1 VNSVLLL
8 QEVKLRTFFP
18 GCGLAICLSFF
29 IPLSVPS
36 PAQELILDSL
46 ITEALRANPDLQ
58 AAKLRYEA
66 FEAKVPQVG
75 SLPDPAFK
83 ATASNLPIDSRSFD
97 ETPMSGVELMLT
109 QKVPFPGKLG
119 LAKKTT
125 RNLAQKT
132 KQDYQS
138 TKNFI
143 LSELRQNYYQL
154 YLLQKS
160 IKITERNKLLIED
173 FARIASIKYSVGK
186 GIQQDVLKAQVEVSK
201 MIDKLISLEEMR
213 EALEAKINVLL
224 NRNPQDLLGQ
234 VSDLSFR
241 ELTYS
246 EEELQSLAVET
257 NPHLRGKSF
266 LVNASRSAYDLAR
279 REYWPDF
286 TLSASYRI
294 RDEVKMDP
302 VMGEDFF
309 SASAAINIPLYFWS
323 KQKKKVQEKALSLE
337 SSRQEYENVKN
348 NVKFMVSKLFYSL
361 DKFRKEIEL
370 YQMAI
375 LPQARQSLES
385 ARSGYQVDKVDFLTL
400 LNNQVTLF
408 NYEIAYHQALSSY
421 FKTIARLEEMVGSSL
436 RLEGE

>member
-1 VNSVLLL
+1 M
-8 QEVKLRTFFP
+8 RTIFL
-18 GCGLAICLSFF
+18 GCGLAVSLLFLALM
-29 IPLSVPS
+29 PVPCS
-36 PAQELILDSL
+36 AQELVLDSL
-46 ITEALRANPDLQ
+46 IAEALRANPDLQ

-66 FEAKVPQVG
+66 FEAKVPQAG
-75 SLPDPAFK
+75 SLPDPVFK
-83 ATASNLPIDSRSFD
+83 ATASNLPMDSWSLD
-97 ETPMSGVELMLT
+97 QTPMSGVELMLT

-125 RNLAQKT
+125 INLAQKT

-143 LSELRQNYYQL
+143 LSELKQDYYQL

-160 IKITERNKLLIED
+160 VEITERNKLLIED
-173 FARIASIKYSVGK
+173 FARIASTKYSVGK
-186 GIQQDVLKAQVEVSK
+186 GIQQDVLKAQVEVSQ
-201 MIDKLISLEEMR
+201 MIVKLISLEEAR
-213 EALEAKINVLL
+213 ETVEAKINILL

-246 EEELQSLAVET
+246 EEELQSLAVKA
-257 NPHLRGKSF
+257 NPHLKGKSF

-302 VMGEDFF
+302 VIGEDFF

-323 KQKKKVQEKALSLE
+323 KQRKKVQEKGLSLE
-337 SSRQEYENVKN
+337 SSRQEHEDVKN

-361 DKFRKEIEL
+361 EKFKREIEL
-370 YQMAI
+370 YQTAI

-421 FKTIARLEEMVGSSL
+421 FKTIAKLEEMVGSSL
-436 RLEGE
+436 SLEGE

>member
-1 VNSVLLL
+1 MPVSS
-8 QEVKLRTFFP
+8 Q
-18 GCGLAICLSFF
+18 
-29 IPLSVPS
+29 
-36 PAQELILDSL
+36 AQELVLDSL
-46 ITEALRANPDLQ
+46 IAEALRANPNLR

-66 FEAKVPQVG
+66 FEAKVPQAG
-75 SLPDPAFK
+75 SLPDPMFK
-83 ATASNLPIDSRSFD
+83 AVASNLPTDSWSFD
-97 ETPMSGVELMLT
+97 QSPMSGVELMLT
-109 QKVPFPGKLG
+109 QKIPFPGKLG

-125 RNLAQKT
+125 KNLAEKT

-143 LSELRQNYYQL
+143 LSELKQNYYQL

-160 IKITERNKLLIED
+160 IEITQENKLLIED
-173 FARIASIKYSVGK
+173 FARIATTKYSVGK

-201 MIDKLISLEEMR
+201 MIDRLISLEEMR
-213 EALEAKINVLL
+213 KSVQAKINILL
-224 NRNPQDLLGQ
+224 NRNPQDSLGQ
-234 VSDLSFR
+234 ASNLTFR
-241 ELTYS
+241 KFTYS
-246 EEELQSLAVET
+246 EEKLQSLAVEN
-257 NPHLRGKSF
+257 NPHLKGKGF
-266 LVNASRSAYDLAR
+266 LVNASVSAYGKAR

-302 VMGEDFF
+302 VRGEDFF

-337 SSRQEYENVKN
+337 SSRQKYEDVKN
-348 NVKFMVSKLFYSL
+348 KVKFGVSRLFYSQN
-361 DKFRKEIEL
+361 KFKKEIQL
-370 YQMAI
+370 YRTAI

-421 FKTIARLEEMVGSSL
+421 FKTIVKLEEMVGSSL
-436 RLEGE
+436 PLEGD

>member
-1 VNSVLLL
+1 M
-8 QEVKLRTFFP
+8 RTIFL
-18 GCGLAICLSFF
+18 GCGLAISFGF
-29 IPLSVPS
+29 LTLMPVPS
-36 PAQELILDSL
+36 LARELVLDSL
-46 ITEALRANPDLQ
+46 IAGALRANPDLQ
-58 AAKLRYEA
+58 AARLRYEA
-66 FEAKVPQVG
+66 FEAKVPQAA
-75 SLPDPAFK
+75 SLPDPMFK
-83 ATASNLPIDSRSFD
+83 AVASNLPVDSWSLD
-97 ETPMSGVELMLT
+97 QTPMSGVELMLT
-109 QKVPFPGKLG
+109 QRIPFPGKLG

-125 RNLAQKT
+125 RSFAQKT

-138 TKNFI
+138 VKNFI
-143 LSELRQNYYQL
+143 VSELRQNYYQL

-160 IKITERNKLLIED
+160 IKITQKNKLLVED
-173 FARIASIKYSVGK
+173 FARIASTKYSVGK

-201 MIDKLISLEEMR
+201 MIDKLISLQEMR
-213 EALEAKINVLL
+213 EIVEAKINILL
-224 NRNPQDLLGQ
+224 NRNPQDSLGET
-234 VSDLSFR
+234 SDLIFR
-241 ELTYS
+241 GVTYS
-246 EEELQSLAVET
+246 EKKLQGLALEN
-257 NPHLRGKSF
+257 NPRVKAKGF
-266 LVNASRSAYDLAR
+266 LVNASQSAYRLAR

-323 KQKKKVQEKALSLE
+323 KQKKKVQEKALGLE
-337 SSRQEYENVKN
+337 SSRQQYEDAKN
-348 NVKFMVSKLFYSL
+348 QVKFMASKLFYSL
-361 DKFRKEIEL
+361 DKFKGEIEL
-370 YQMAI
+370 YQTAI

-421 FKTIARLEEMVGSSL
+421 FKTIAKLEEMVGSSL

>member
-1 VNSVLLL
+1 M
-8 QEVKLRTFFP
+8 RTIFL
-18 GCGLAICLSFF
+18 GCGLVISLGFLALM
-29 IPLSVPS
+29 PVPCS
-36 PAQELILDSL
+36 AQELVLDSL
-46 ITEALRANPDLQ
+46 IAEALRANPDLQ

-66 FEAKVPQVG
+66 FEAKVPQAG
-75 SLPDPAFK
+75 SLPDPVFK

-97 ETPMSGVELMLT
+97 QTPMSGVELMLT

-119 LAKKTT
+119 LAEKTT

-143 LSELRQNYYQL
+143 LSELKQNYYQL

-160 IKITERNKLLIED
+160 IEITERNKLLIED
-173 FARIASIKYSVGK
+173 FARIASTKYSVGK

-213 EALEAKINVLL
+213 ETLEAKINILL
-224 NRNPQDLLGQ
+224 NRNPQEPLGKI
-234 VSDLSFR
+234 SDLVFR
-241 ELTYS
+241 DFTCS
-246 EEELQSLAVET
+246 EEELQSLAVEA

-302 VMGEDFF
+302 VRGQDFF
-309 SASAAINIPLYFWS
+309 SASAAVNIPLYFWS
-323 KQKKKVQEKALSLE
+323 KQKKKVQEKALGLE
-337 SSRQEYENVKN
+337 SSRQEYEDVKN
-348 NVKFMVSKLFYSL
+348 NVMFMVSKLFYSV

-400 LNNQVTLF
+400 LDNQVTLF
-408 NYEIAYHQALSSY
+408 NYEIIYHQALSSY

-436 RLEGE
+436 RMEGE

>member
-1 VNSVLLL
+1 M
-8 QEVKLRTFFP
+8 RTFFL
-18 GCGLAICLSFF
+18 GCGLAISLGFL
-29 IPLSVPS
+29 PLMPVSCS
-36 PAQELILDSL
+36 ARELVLDSL
-46 ITEALRANPDLQ
+46 IAEALRANPDLQ
-58 AAKLRYEA
+58 AAMLRYEA
-66 FEAKVPQVG
+66 FEAKVPQAG
-75 SLPDPAFK
+75 SLPDPVFK
-83 ATASNLPIDSRSFD
+83 ATASNLPVDSWSLD
-97 ETPMSGVELMLT
+97 QSPMSGVELMLT
-109 QKVPFPGKLG
+109 QKIPFPGKRG
-119 LAKKTT
+119 LAKGTA
-125 RNLAQKT
+125 RNLAEKT

-138 TKNFI
+138 TKNLV
-143 LSELRQNYYQL
+143 LSELKENYYQL

-160 IKITERNKLLIED
+160 IEITERNKRLIED
-173 FARIASIKYSVGK
+173 FARIASTKYSVGK

-213 EALEAKINVLL
+213 EAVEAKINILL
-224 NRNPQDLLGQ
+224 SRNPQDSLGQ
-234 VSDLSFR
+234 TSDLAFR

-246 EEELQSLAVET
+246 EDELQNLAVEN
-257 NPHLRGKSF
+257 NPHLIGKGF
-266 LVNASRSAYDLAR
+266 LVSASQSTYRLAR

-309 SASAAINIPLYFWS
+309 SVSAAINIPLYFWS
-323 KQKKKVQEKALSLE
+323 KQKKKVQEKALDLE
-337 SSRQEYENVKN
+337 SSRQEYEDVKN

-361 DKFRKEIEL
+361 EKFRKEIEL
-370 YQMAI
+370 YQTAI